1 MVFISIPIRFIGSS
15 TGVPVKTEPNASLP
29 LILRHFTRAFILSNS
44 AVNQVPLG
52 RYVAFVGSLLLAML
66 FFADRYL
73 SGSPFQTFQREARDV
88 DRSIIRISSAHR
100 WPERIVFDTNLATIV
115 PPPREQLA
123 EATRVRPL
131 TEAFAQ
137 VIGPLQKA
145 SEYPSVV
152 KPKRKFAKCV
162 TNTRVAAYRPTETLP
177 AGW

>member
-1 MVFISIPIRFIGSS
+1 
-15 TGVPVKTEPNASLP
+15 
-29 LILRHFTRAFILSNS
+29 
-44 AVNQVPLG
+44 
-52 RYVAFVGSLLLAML
+52 ML

-73 SGSPFQTFQREARDV
+73 SDSAPPIFQREARDV

-115 PPPREQLA
+115 PPLREQLA
-123 EATRVRPL
+123 EAPRVRPL

-137 VIGPLQKA
+137 MIAPLPKV

-152 KPKRKFAKCV
+152 KPKRKLVKRVVNA
-162 TNTRVAAYRPTETLP
+162 RVAAYRPAETLP

>member
-1 MVFISIPIRFIGSS
+1 
-15 TGVPVKTEPNASLP
+15 
-29 LILRHFTRAFILSNS
+29 
-44 AVNQVPLG
+44 LG
-52 RYVAFVGSLLLAML
+52 RYFAFVGSLLLAML

-73 SGSPFQTFQREARDV
+73 SDSPSPTFQREAW

-115 PPPREQLA
+115 PPLREQLA
-123 EATRVRPL
+123 EAPRVRPL

-137 VIGPLQKA
+137 VIAPLPKV

-152 KPKRKFAKCV
+152 KPKRKLVKRVINA
-162 TNTRVAAYRPTETLP
+162 RVAAYRPAETLP